1 MQASWTFGEARGSDN
16 NTLSEFQDGRGSS
29 LGGSTFFSDP
39 NTQINAY
46 GNLTIDPTHLIKV
59 LGNAQLPGGIVVGGY
74 FRFFSGNTYNQTVRV
89 EDVDQESEIYGYP
102 AGSFRVDDGISLDLR
117 IEKDFTIGDGRLI
130 GVGIDVFNV
139 GNADTVIEA
148 EQSLNSS
155 RPFGAPRRLVR
166 GRVWRLGARFSF

>member
-1 MQASWTFGEARGSDN
+1 MQASWTYGEARGSDN

-59 LGNAQLPGGIVVGGY
+59 LGNAELPGGIIVGGY
-74 FRFFSGNTYNQTVRV
+74 LRYFSGNTYNQLIRV
-89 EDVDQESEIYGYP
+89 ADVDQRSQIYGHP
-102 AGSFRVDDGISLDLR
+102 NGAFRLDDGISLDLR
-117 IEKDFTIGDGRLI
+117 VEKDFNIGSDRSL

-148 EQSLNSS
+148 EQTLNSD
-155 RPFGAPRRLVR
+155 RPFGAPVRLVR
-166 GRVWRLGARFSF
+166 GRVWRLGARYRF